1 MGPSKRIDA
10 PGEPDM
16 NIDFEKSHP
25 AMNMDDKRDLYVG
38 FVRVSMISA
47 ALLFLLCFGMFV
59 FLT

>member
-1 MGPSKRIDA
+1 
-10 PGEPDM
+10 M
-16 NIDFEKSHP
+16 NIDFDKSHP

-47 ALLFLLCFGMFV
+47 ALLFLLCFGMFI